1 MLYLE
6 NCALCTL
13 IADRREREV
22 SVQLSLRF
30 CFYEIQRRCPEATL
44 TRFTS
49 RELAFSSTGVL
60 VSQDRCIEDTLYF
73 DLLPNEANGFFKN
86 ITVICTPSRAVR
98 FAYCTVIV
106 VSEDMNLPRL
116 FDDVSLVF
124 SKFARWRDEVER
136 EVASRCDLKTVLAIT
151 RRMERNPMWIANRDL
166 KMVACHDAGSFS
178 LTSPEWNF
186 AKQFGYLSYQ
196 TVEKLLETGE
206 IDVIQAKSPAF
217 ISSNTECFQNNYATK
232 SIYRHNRH
240 YGNVFI
246 IQYFNALTERDRE
259 IAEQLGQIL
268 SYSPFTQRDY
278 AKEYPMGLVFIEE
291 LLSGLELSPNIVEQ
305 QARLLGWSNND
316 FALVLASIPTNLGS
330 DKKGASSESSIL
342 SGTCSLLQAN
352 GFGQS
357 LVFDGCIVTI
367 LRGSLSELDSM
378 KAKIYRIVSINGFCV
393 GASERFTDFSHLQ
406 SNYHQA
412 RIAATFGAKEHL
424 STVSYIDVFVNHIAE
439 ELQNALPPF
448 DPVEKLRA
456 FDEKNCANLCE
467 TLDIWIACNGNMSH
481 TAKELNVHRN
491 TVIARIDK
499 IRSLTS
505 LDLDSIDVRIRLRLA
520 LHMPS

>member
-1 MLYLE
+1 M
-6 NCALCTL
+6 
-13 IADRREREV
+13 
-22 SVQLSLRF
+22 QLSLRF
-30 CFYEIQRRCPEATL
+30 CFYEIQKRCPEATL
-44 TRFTS
+44 TEITA

-73 DLLPNEANGFFKN
+73 DLLPNDANGFFKN
-86 ITVICTPSRAVR
+86 ITVICTPSRAIR

-106 VSEDMNLPRL
+106 VPEDMNLPRL
-116 FDDVSLVF
+116 FDDISLVF

-136 EVASRCDLKTVLAIT
+136 EVASRCDLDTVLAIT
-151 RRMERNPMWIANRDL
+151 RRMERNPMWISNRDL

-186 AKQFGYLSYQ
+186 AEQFGYLPYQ
-196 TVEKLLETGE
+196 TVEKLMETGE
-206 IDVIQAKSPAF
+206 IDAIRAKSPAF
-217 ISSNTECFQNNYATK
+217 ISGNTGCFQNNYATK
-232 SIYRHNRH
+232 SIYRHDRH

-246 IQYFNALTERDRE
+246 IQYYNTLTERDRE

-278 AKEYPMGLVFIEE
+278 TKEYPMGLIFIEE
-291 LLSGLELSPNIVEQ
+291 LLAGAKLNPKVVEQ
-305 QARLLGWSNND
+305 QAQLLGWSNND
-316 FALVLASIPTNLGS
+316 PALVLACIPSNLGS
-330 DKKGASSESSIL
+330 GSDEIGNEKSIL

-367 LRGSLSELDSM
+367 LRGSLSELASM
-378 KAKIYRIVSINGFCV
+378 KAKVCRIVSINDFCV
-393 GASERFTDFSHLQ
+393 GASERFTDFSHLR

-412 RIAATFGAKEHL
+412 RLAASFGARQHIA
-424 STVSYIDVFVNHIAE
+424 SISYSDVFIQHIAQ
-439 ELQNALPPF
+439 ELQEALPPF
-448 DPVEKLRA
+448 DPVETLRA

-467 TLDIWIACNGNMSH
+467 TLDAWLACNGNMSH
-481 TAKELNVHRN
+481 TAKELHVHRN

-505 LDLDSIDVRIRLRLA
+505 LDLDSFDTRIRLYLA
-520 LHMPS
+520 LRTPSSK

>member
-1 MLYLE
+1 M
-6 NCALCTL
+6 
-13 IADRREREV
+13 
-22 SVQLSLRF
+22 QLSLRF
-30 CFYEIQRRCPEATL
+30 CFYEIQKRCPEASL
-44 TRFTS
+44 TEITA

-73 DLLPNEANGFFKN
+73 DLLPNDANGFFKN
-86 ITVICTPSRAVR
+86 ITVICTPSRAIR

-106 VSEDMNLPRL
+106 VPEDINLPRL
-116 FDDVSLVF
+116 FDDISLVF

-136 EVASRCDLKTVLAIT
+136 EVASRCDLDTVLAIT

-166 KMVACHDAGSFS
+166 KMVAGHDAGSFS

-186 AKQFGYLSYQ
+186 AEQFGYLPYQ
-196 TVEKLLETGE
+196 TIEKLMETGE
-206 IDVIQAKSPAF
+206 IDAIRAKSPAF
-217 ISSNTECFQNNYATK
+217 IAHNTECFQNSYATK

-246 IQYFNALTERDRE
+246 VQYYNALTERDRE

-278 AKEYPMGLVFIEE
+278 TKEYPMGLVFIEE
-291 LLSGLELSPNIVEQ
+291 LLSGAELNPKVVEQ
-305 QARLLGWSNND
+305 QAQLLGWSTND
-316 FALVLASIPTNLGS
+316 SALVLVSVPANLGRES
-330 DKKGASSESSIL
+330 DGTNNEKSIL

-367 LRGSLSELDSM
+367 IRGDLSELSNM
-378 KAKIYRIVSINGFCV
+378 RAKVCRIVSINGFSV

-406 SNYHQA
+406 SNYRQA
-412 RIAATFGAKEHL
+412 RIAASFGANENIA
-424 STVSYIDVFVNHIAE
+424 STSYSDVFVQHISQ
-439 ELQNALPPF
+439 ELQEALPPF
-448 DPVEKLRA
+448 DPVETLRR
-456 FDEKNCANLCE
+456 FDDKNRSNLCE
-467 TLDIWIACNGNMSH
+467 TLSIWIACNGNMSH
-481 TAKELNVHRN
+481 TAKELHVHRN

-505 LDLDSIDVRIRLRLA
+505 LDLDSFDTRIRLYLA
-520 LHMPS
+520 LRASSLGDALFQFPH